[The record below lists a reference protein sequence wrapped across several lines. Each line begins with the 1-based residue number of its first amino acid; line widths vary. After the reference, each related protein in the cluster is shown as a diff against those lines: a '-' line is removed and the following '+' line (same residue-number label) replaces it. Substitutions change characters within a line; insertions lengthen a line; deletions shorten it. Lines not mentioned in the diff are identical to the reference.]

1 MQMIRSGRVASLGWQ
16 QRVMLFS
23 SKATS
28 SSSHGNP
35 DPPALFPEQ
44 LNIIY
49 DSKCSICKLEMDFLA
64 RRDAKLSGS
73 LGPKKIRLTDIESD
87 SYDADDPVNGGVT
100 YERGMAAIH
109 AVTSDGRVI
118 EGPSV
123 FSKAYA
129 LVELGWLFK
138 FTEWRIMKPF
148 VQWGYEVF
156 ANYRTIVTR
165 GETLE
170 DLYAAKKKKKK
181 KKNMLYQNGKDE
193 ECDMCNNIKR

>member
-1 MQMIRSGRVASLGWQ
+1 MIRSGRVVSLGWQ

-28 SSSHGNP
+28 SSSRGKYP
-35 DPPALFPEQ
+35 PPALFPEQ

-64 RRDAKLSGS
+64 HRDVKLSGS

-87 SYDADDPVNGGVT
+87 SYDANDPINGGVT

-109 AVTSDGRVI
+109 AVITSDGRVI

-138 FTEWRIMKPF
+138 FTEWRIMKPL

-181 KKNMLYQNGKDE
+181 KKKTLYQKGKDE

>member
-1 MQMIRSGRVASLGWQ
+1 MIRSGRVASLGWQ

-49 DSKCSICKLEMDFLA
+49 DSKCSICKLEMDFLV
-64 RRDAKLSGS
+64 RRDVKLSGS

-87 SYDADDPVNGGVT
+87 GYDANDPINGGVT

-138 FTEWRIMKPF
+138 FTEWRIMKPL

-170 DLYAAKKKKKK
+170 DLYAAKKKKK
-181 KKNMLYQNGKDE
+181 NMLYQNGKDE